1 MAKNAFVQSMKTIA
15 ESTIHNAGFDKT
27 RSGKVVGKNT
37 LTNTYSV
44 KIDGHVYNNVHVTN
58 DATYNIG
65 DTVKVNMPCN
75 QPSQM
80 IIVSSIFSDVSL
92 GKKIGHAQS
101 LIDAMDEQLED
112 IKEIDGHIYQLNI
125 NSNYTAANSTHTG
138 QILKDGVDVTSA
150 TYYNN
155 FRWYLMK
162 STGKVQITSGISN
175 ATLTMQIADYMYGMA
190 LILEWIDG
198 NGGALLRKQI
208 VLFDNNVVKEKITQV
223 ENTATEAKT
232 IADNT
237 EQYFWHTTSG
247 TDTGTHITQVQ
258 KDTFTALPDGYNL
271 LAKSNGVAVRNALD
285 EMAIFKDDGVY
296 FNGYVSGQWQQIAAY
311 TTTYAQIGG
320 TGSDK
325 NNVLIDRY
333 AIKIRKGVN
342 SLATFSSN
350 GLEIYSGNDYE
361 NSVASFGVTARVG
374 KIANGVSR
382 MITASTGIDFI
393 RRASGAD
400 NILAHIGYDSTVGQS
415 GMINAPYYTFGTRKV
430 NSTIGA
436 YSFATGMNVTSSGYY
451 SHAEGHST
459 TASGYES
466 HAEGYNTIASGG
478 YSHAEGVD
486 TTSSGTFASHTEGRG
501 TVASGGDGAHAE
513 GFNTTA
519 SGTHAHSEG
528 RETVASG
535 FASHAE
541 GCKCESSGGYSHAE
555 GYQTIASGY
564 ESHAQNI
571 GTIANGTYQ
580 TVLGKY
586 NVSDTVNALILGNG
600 SSNSARSNA
609 LTVDWNGKVNA
620 FGYTSPYSVSGA
632 SHADAL
638 RTFFNSY
645 KTKIQRNCIL
655 PLYSS
660 AYSNGSL
667 CMGYYLA
674 GYDSNPYGGFFICH
688 YNTPRYVGI
697 SNGAYTEHVIL
708 TNQNWSG
715 TITKSA
721 LGLGNVDNKS
731 SATIRSEITKSNV
744 TSALGGTPMNYTSI
758 EVHTASFTIPATGT
772 NAHKYESY
780 IGVSSSGKSP
790 KGVVG
795 WSFGGGSS
803 TFMNLFK
810 AYVNQSEGRL
820 YYGVR
825 DLSASSSNLTGMSI
839 SFYVY
844 YDVYL

>member
-112 IKEIDGHIYQLNI
+112 VKEIDGHIYQLNI

-198 NGGALLRKQI
+198 NGGVLLRKQI

-237 EQYFWHTTSG
+237 DQYFWHTTSG

-258 KDTFTALPDGYNL
+258 KDTFTTMPDGYNL
-271 LAKSNGVAVRNALD
+271 LARSNGIAVRNALD

-311 TTTYAQIGG
+311 TTTYAQIGSTASG
-320 TGSDK
+320 K
-325 NNVLIDRY
+325 NNIRADANGLYMRNGTNTLAQFSTSGMDIYTSGNYSNSIAHFGSTSRIGY
-333 AIKIRKGVN
+333 ANYMHLDMTSGSITMGYDTNNYTELRSGELKFRKDGVYIGELTYAGYTQN
-342 SLATFSSN
+342 NNLYGLTMHLNHSTDTKRPAYVGFTADDSN
-350 GLEIYSGNDYE
+350 GHNYIVWAYVQDNCTLENYHSGVLNAGAHIDM
-361 NSVASFGVTARVG
+361 NSFNIREIDTAYFGSNNAYYIRPASLGGLYT
-374 KIANGVSR
+374 NGV
-382 MITASTGIDFI
+382 
-393 RRASGAD
+393 
-400 NILAHIGYDSTVGQS
+400 
-415 GMINAPYYTFGTRKV
+415 
-430 NSTIGA
+430 
-436 YSFATGMNVTSSGYY
+436 FATGSNAYIGNVNYGSAYRL
-451 SHAEGHST
+451 H
-459 TASGYES
+459 
-466 HAEGYNTIASGG
+466 
-478 YSHAEGVD
+478 VD
-486 TTSSGTFASHTEGRG
+486 
-501 TVASGGDGAHAE
+501 
-513 GFNTTA
+513 
-519 SGTHAHSEG
+519 
-528 RETVASG
+528 
-535 FASHAE
+535 
-541 GCKCESSGGYSHAE
+541 
-555 GYQTIASGY
+555 
-564 ESHAQNI
+564 
-571 GTIANGTYQ
+571 GTIAMNG
-580 TVLGKY
+580 
-586 NVSDTVNALILGNG
+586 LINTDQIG
-600 SSNSARSNA
+600 
-609 LTVDWNGKVNA
+609 
-620 FGYTSPYSVSGA
+620 GYTFANGLKYYF
-632 SHADAL
+632 D
-638 RTFFNSY
+638 NY
-645 KTKIQRNCIL
+645 KSRIKRNCL
-655 PLYSS
+655 QSYYSS

-667 CMGYYLA
+667 CMGYFLN

-697 SNGAYTEHVIL
+697 ANGTYTEHVIL
-708 TNQNWSG
+708 TNQNLS
-715 TITKSA
+715 
-721 LGLGNVDNKS
+721 
-731 SATIRSEITKSNV
+731 RSNV
-744 TSALGGTPMNYTSI
+744 TSALGYTPPTTNTTYEVVEATPKDSI
-758 EVHTASFTIPATGT
+758 SVTASSVNGSYSSGKTNVLGIAGWDISNASDSSGT
-772 NAHKYESY
+772 NASRVSIIALRTSGNNISY
-780 IGVSSSGKSP
+780 
-790 KGVVG
+790 
-795 WSFGGGSS
+795 
-803 TFMNLFK
+803 
-810 AYVNQSEGRL
+810 Q
-820 YYGVR
+820 
-825 DLSASSSNLTGMSI
+825 LTCEAG
-839 SFYVY
+839 YTAKVKLQ
-844 YDVYL
+844 VWVLRQR

>member
-112 IKEIDGHIYQLNI
+112 VKEIDGHIYQLNI

-198 NGGALLRKQI
+198 NGGTLLRKQI

-237 EQYFWHTTSG
+237 DQYFWHTTSG

-258 KDTFTALPDGYNL
+258 KDTFTTMPDGYNL
-271 LAKSNGVAVRNALD
+271 LARSNGIAVRNALD

-311 TTTYAQIGG
+311 TTTYAQIGSTASG
-320 TGSDK
+320 K
-325 NNVLIDRY
+325 NN
-333 AIKIRKGVN
+333 IR
-342 SLATFSSN
+342 ADAN
-350 GLEIYSGNDYE
+350 GLYMRNGANTLAQFSTSGMYIYTSGNYS
-361 NSVASFGVTARVG
+361 NSVAYFGST
-374 KIANGVSR
+374 SR
-382 MITASTGIDFI
+382 
-393 RRASGAD
+393 
-400 NILAHIGYDSTVGQS
+400 IGY
-415 GMINAPYYTFGTRKV
+415 A
-430 NSTIGA
+430 NSMHLDLA
-436 YSFATGMNVTSSGYY
+436 SSYLKM
-451 SHAEGHST
+451 
-459 TASGYES
+459 
-466 HAEGYNTIASGG
+466 
-478 YSHAEGVD
+478 GVD
-486 TTSSGTFASHTEGRG
+486 TNNYIYLTSKELQFIKDGVDIGELTYNYYTDNPNLYGINIQLNRSTNTKKPAYAGITARNANGGLDMIWTYVQDNATMSNFNSGALNAGTNIYMNSWEIRELGKAIFSNNNYINTWESTLSETGLYFSGVVSTEGRLLVG
-501 TVASGGDGAHAE
+501 NTTYNSTKYTLTVAGTGY
-513 GFNTTA
+513 FNSTVTTY
-519 SGTHAHSEG
+519 GI
-528 RETVASG
+528 VNVD
-535 FASHAE
+535 
-541 GCKCESSGGYSHAE
+541 
-555 GYQTIASGY
+555 
-564 ESHAQNI
+564 NI
-571 GTIANGTYQ
+571 GGSSFANGLQSY
-580 TVLGKY
+580 
-586 NVSDTVNALILGNG
+586 
-600 SSNSARSNA
+600 
-609 LTVDWNGKVNA
+609 
-620 FGYTSPYSVSGA
+620 
-632 SHADAL
+632 
-638 RTFFNSY
+638 FNSY
-645 KTKIQRNCIL
+645 KSRIPRNCL
-655 PLYSS
+655 QSHYAST
-660 AYSNGSL
+660 YGNGSL
-667 CMGYYLA
+667 CMGYFLS
-674 GYDSNPYGGFFICH
+674 GYDSNPYGGFFVCH

-697 SNGAYTEHVIL
+697 QNGTYTEHIIL

-731 SATIRSEITKSNV
+731 SATIRSEITRSNV
-744 TSALGGTPMNYTSI
+744 TSALGGAPMHYTSI
-758 EVHTASFTIPATGT
+758 EPRTASFTIPATGN
-772 NAHKYESY
+772 NAHKFESY
-780 IGVSSSGKSP
+780 IGISSSGKSP
-790 KGVVG
+790 KGIVG
-795 WSFGGGSS
+795 WSFGGGNA

-825 DLSASSSNLTGMSI
+825 DLSGSSSNLTGMSI
-839 SFYVY
+839 VFYVS